1 MNDMTVYNDQQDVLP
16 DICSEGKLSWLAKSR
31 TAHKI
36 AFQKRSGYT
45 YGSVSNKVQQSI
57 RIRIKFF
64 YFYSYVRHV
73 IYKMRILPV

>member
-36 AFQKRSGYT
+36 AFQKC
-45 YGSVSNKVQQSI
+45 QI
-57 RIRIKFF
+57 FIF
-64 YFYSYVRHV
+64 
-73 IYKMRILPV
+73 